1 MKQIVVES
9 KVKHLIYSV
18 HLVLVPLTM
27 GAGCSYSMTPR
38 PLYHVSILYVIHI
51 SKQGLAKQVF

>member
-27 GAGCSYSMTPR
+27 GAG
-38 PLYHVSILYVIHI
+38 
-51 SKQGLAKQVF
+51 